1 VLTTSTTIDARQLAE
16 TQVRVAV
23 DATIAAFSKC
33 LEQLPNCDVAE
44 LEKTRR
50 GELLE
55 LNTTRINEWNAA
67 GYAVRD
73 RDQFR
78 YVIEQVELNSTA
90 TQATVRV
97 CVADGS
103 KLVRPGAG
111 PGGAD
116 VVVDGAFTSGR
127 ESWDV
132 RLDSDG
138 VWRAYAA
145 PAVGPTE
152 SSDVCPRS

>member
-1 VLTTSTTIDARQLAE
+1 
-16 TQVRVAV
+16 V
-23 DATIAAFSKC
+23 DAAIAAFSRC
-33 LEQLPNCDVAE
+33 LEQLPACDAAQ

-50 GELLE
+50 GELLQ
-55 LNTTRINEWNAA
+55 LNTARINEWNAA

-73 RDQFR
+73 RDKFR
-78 YVIEQVELNSTA
+78 YVIEQVELNPTA

-97 CVADGS
+97 CIADGS

-116 VVVDGAFTSGR
+116 VIVDDSYTSGR
-127 ESWDV
+127 ETWDV

-145 PAVGPTE
+145 PADGPTE
-152 SSDVCPRS
+152 SRDVCPPS